1 MPLQLIFTSAPQGLV
16 AGRSGFC
23 TVARHQ
29 AMPERLAQLLE
40 SIGTPHGQSTGAT
53 FTFRTLEAS
62 DKTYYVLS
70 RFVARGLDYT
80 QRDNRLAHHLVFTQ
94 EEVAIL
100 PPPPALAARWKGWRD
115 EWTAAP
121 EWLAEENKPLALEAY
136 QPLSPATS
144 WRELAGTGAKAA
156 WLVNESGP
164 ALAGLVN
171 FPETLQSLRLLAESA
186 NLLGK
191 TAWAATFTTDTATT
205 NADGFTWAIGATKGR
220 PIIDLATATA
230 LPAPIGPFAR
240 QAAMGVT
247 AQKHPSAPQ
256 SQQNQPSPKTTGK
269 DSGFNGA
276 ILVVLGLVLLAAGL
290 GSYLMLSTSAPPAPE
305 VPVVTTPPA
314 VDMAKADDIM
324 RAGRAL
330 NDVNGFLARED
341 YVSAAKIWMET
352 VAISPSFSEKYT
364 TDNLPR
370 IKGKYAAATV
380 AQLTAR
386 LERPGATA
394 DPRGTREI
402 ADEATEAINVGTQ
415 LKVPQ
420 DEQWKR
426 LTEIGNRAL
435 FIASLDIRPTLV
447 ILGEWGSSDTGP
459 NAPSQADFKLG
470 AAAADK
476 IQKFVENSGAT
487 TATSISA
494 RIRVLPLTAFHQRDT
509 QSKYGSAEIRRT
521 PKSDWIEAQA
531 APGRQPPI
539 LISVGSR
546 SNLITLNF
554 QDHSGAQA
562 EANRLIEIELA
573 TGEHFCIALIA
584 NLRALPP
591 LNLGLNG
598 LQLDKDTGVVRPAP
612 WAEPAVN
619 AFIWPTGAIGLYPD
633 GHEFPDRDL
642 PSIRA
647 TRSLLDT
654 DLLRLENKS
663 GPGTPPFETIA
674 QRRKLFNKL
683 EYILA
688 GAPWTLRTIS
698 TRGEAGPSLL
708 EFR

>member
-1 MPLQLIFTSAPQGLV
+1 MALQLIFTSAPQGLV

-40 SIGTPHGQSTGAT
+40 SIGTPHEQPAGAT
-53 FTFRTLEAS
+53 FTFRTLVAS

-94 EEVAIL
+94 EEAAIL

-115 EWTAAP
+115 EWTSAP
-121 EWLAEENKPLALEAY
+121 EWLADENKPLSLDSY
-136 QPLSPATS
+136 PPLSPATS

-164 ALAGLVN
+164 AMVGLIN

-205 NADGFTWAIGATKGR
+205 NAEGFTWAIGATKGR

-230 LPAPIGPFAR
+230 QPAPIGQFAR

-247 AQKHPSAPQ
+247 AQKTAAA
-256 SQQNQPSPKTTGK
+256 QPSRPDKPTPKSPGS
-269 DSGFNGA
+269 DSSSKGLIIIVLA
-276 ILVVLGLVLLAAGL
+276 LVALAAGL
-290 GSYLMLSTSAPPAPE
+290 GYLFVNKSTPPPPE
-305 VPVVTTPPA
+305 VRVVATPPA

-370 IKGKYAAATV
+370 IKAKYAAATV

-402 ADEATEAINVGTQ
+402 ANEATEAINVGTQ
-415 LKVPQ
+415 LQVPQ

-426 LTEIGNRAL
+426 LTEIGSRAL

-459 NAPSQADFKLG
+459 NAPSQADFKLS

-476 IQKFVENSGAT
+476 IAKFVEVSGAT
-487 TATSISA
+487 TATSVSA
-494 RIRVLPLTAFHQRDT
+494 RIRLLPLTSFHQRDT
-509 QSKYGSAEIRRT
+509 QTKYGSAEIRRT
-521 PKSDWIEAQA
+521 PKSDWIEAQSS
-531 APGRQPPI
+531 PGRQPPI
-539 LISVGSR
+539 IISVGSR

-554 QDHSGAQA
+554 QDNSGAQP

-573 TGEHFCIALIA
+573 TGEHFCIALVA

-591 LNLGLNG
+591 LNLGLKG
-598 LQLDKDTGVVRPAP
+598 LQLDQDTGVVRPAP

-663 GPGTPPFETIA
+663 GPGTPPFEIIA

-683 EYILA
+683 DYIKA